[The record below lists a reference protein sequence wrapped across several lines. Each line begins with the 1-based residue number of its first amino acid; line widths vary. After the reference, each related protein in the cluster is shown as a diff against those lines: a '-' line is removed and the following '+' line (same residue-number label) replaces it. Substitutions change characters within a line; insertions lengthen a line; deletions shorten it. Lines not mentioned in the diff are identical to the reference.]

1 MHERN
6 SHSEILSVQS
16 GAAFLDINNTSVTNL
31 FESLVN
37 FGKNESQNM
46 LLPEVKKTLKTTSCP
61 ICYQRY
67 K

>member
-16 GAAFLDINNTSVTNL
+16 GADINNISVTNL